1 VSEAPAAEPS
11 PDVTSPLAELEGIAA
26 EMGRDDV
33 STIVSGLVARAT
45 RPDTYVVV
53 MGEFK
58 QGKSSI
64 VNALVDS
71 DACPTDD
78 DTATAAVTIVRHSA
92 EPVAAVKRHGA
103 AAPDVVTVGA
113 AKAAVL
119 AGRAADEPVETVEF
133 GLPRPLLAAGI
144 TLVDTPGV
152 GGLNGGHTAATMA
165 FLPFA
170 DAVLF
175 VSDATAE
182 LSAAELEW
190 FRAAMERC
198 KVIVP
203 VASKTDLVPAWR
215 KVVDLDTAHLATTG
229 STSTVVPCSARAYEM
244 GVRLADA
251 ELRSSSGIPTLRA
264 MLAKRVAD
272 PARERAGKA
281 VRSQARVLGRAL
293 MEQVR
298 AEFVLEDDP
307 DGATRAA
314 MTTAQARLQHLK
326 GPGSKWVQVLNDTSS
341 DISNASSFQFRSA
354 MRDLGQSLDPRIE
367 ALKSAEDWDTF
378 AAALQRDLATAVA
391 GVFAE
396 VDRRYATLR
405 TTLYE
410 MLAEE
415 MEPIDGGRST
425 AVDVA
430 AFFATSALDASDA
443 GKKGTTTTAIRG
455 AQSGLMMFGFLGQ
468 MLPAAAGALLLSSPI
483 TIALSGYFA
492 GKAVLDA
499 RKRSLTAR
507 RNQLKQGA
515 RKVIDDAQ
523 FELSNRITEL
533 TRINTRELRD
543 ELGEAIALALRTNTE
558 ALESAKHQLEAS
570 AAARKERSAALRA
583 LSTRIKALDAALV
596 GASS

>member
-1 VSEAPAAEPS
+1 MSEVPS
-11 PDVTSPLAELEGIAA
+11 TETAPDVTSLLAELDSIAS

-33 STIVSGLVARAT
+33 TAMVAGLVARAT
-45 RPDTYVVV
+45 RPDTFVVV

-64 VNALVDS
+64 VNALVD
-71 DACPTDD
+71 DDLCPTDD
-78 DTATAAVTIVRHSA
+78 DTATAAVTIVRYSE
-92 EPVAAVKRHGA
+92 EPVASVQRHGA
-103 AAPDVVTVGA
+103 TTPDVVPMGA

-119 AGRAADEPVETVEF
+119 AGRAVDEPVETVEF

-152 GGLNGGHTAATMA
+152 GGLNGGHTSATMA

-190 FRAAMERC
+190 FRAALERC

-203 VASKTDLVPAWR
+203 VVSKTDLVPAWR
-215 KVVDLDTAHLATTG
+215 KVVELDTAHLATTG
-229 STSTVVPCSARAYEM
+229 STSTVVPCSAQGYELGM
-244 GVRLADA
+244 RLADA

-272 PARERAGKA
+272 TGRARAGKA
-281 VRSQARVLGRAL
+281 ARSQARVLGRAL

-298 AEFVLEDDP
+298 AEFVLDDDP
-307 DGATRAA
+307 DGVTKAA
-314 MTTAQARLQHLK
+314 MTAAQERLRHLK

-341 DISNASSFQFRSA
+341 DIANASSFQFRSA

-378 AAALQRDLATAVA
+378 AAALQRDLATSVA

-396 VDRRYATLR
+396 VDRRYTTLR

-415 MEPIDGGRST
+415 METGERGRST
-425 AVDVA
+425 SVDVA
-430 AFFATSALDASDA
+430 AFFATSALDAPDS
-443 GKKGTTTTAIRG
+443 GKKGTTTTALRG

-507 RNQLKQGA
+507 RSQLKQGA

-523 FELSNRITEL
+523 FELGNRITEL

-543 ELGEAIALALRTNTE
+543 DLGEAIALALRTNTE
-558 ALESAKHQLEAS
+558 ALDSAKHRMES
-570 AAARKERSAALRA
+570 DAAVRKERAAALRA
-583 LSTRIKALDAALV
+583 LSARIKALDVALV
-596 GASS
+596 GAPS